1 MRYST
6 LLYHYSTQATIIFLS
21 SRRCAPLRTAS
32 SALGIELSV
41 FSWWLLAEPPPPP
54 PELPAFRHEAC
65 HSAAEPW
72 PGRAGV
78 VPDLPRG
85 GINAPEPDPD
95 DEEAIYTWEV
105 WRPRPLWAAAPA
117 YEAPEFLMHGHGGVP
132 IPCWRELVTLRVRE
146 RLRGTPGPTE
156 FDRLWRSVWGRLS
169 LQLDYDRV
177 DGPRARRRRR
187 AARRGLPPR
196 PRLRSFAP
204 RPPDFIVSPA
214 GHTQP
219 RGDARTRPCRRP
231 SQTTST
237 SRHPYPPRPT
247 LASGGQKY
255 H

>member
-1 MRYST
+1 MQWIYASLVAHLYLLYEDTRMRYST

-146 RLRGTPGPTE
+146 RLWGTPGPTE
-156 FDRLWRSVWGRLS
+156 FDRLWRSVWGRLYRHGS
-169 LQLDYDRV
+169 CVATFERENTSETWSPGFDREDASASV
-177 DGPRARRRRR
+177 RQRRPRGPRS
-187 AARRGLPPR
+187 AAAPCPAPPPR
-196 PRLRSFAP
+196 S
-204 RPPDFIVSPA
+204 
-214 GHTQP
+214 
-219 RGDARTRPCRRP
+219 RGPG
-231 SQTTST
+231 S
-237 SRHPYPPRPT
+237 
-247 LASGGQKY
+247 Y
-255 H
+255 HRVH